1 MRVYMKMMQTILTWV
16 MTLLMLTSC
25 GTPPS
30 SEVPNTD
37 ETPVPPSRNKRRLF
51 PLILEIRRNM
61 RPDTPLILRP
71 GP

>member
-1 MRVYMKMMQTILTWV
+1 MRVYMKMMQTILTGV

-37 ETPVPPSRNKRRLF
+37 ETPGTAQLEQEKVVPS
-51 PLILEIRRNM
+51 E
-61 RPDTPLILRP
+61 P
-71 GP
+71 GSSGGT

>member
-1 MRVYMKMMQTILTWV
+1 MMQTILTWV

-37 ETPVPPSRNKRRLF
+37 ETPVPPGQNKRGVF
-51 PLILEIRRNM
+51 PPSLSLEVRRNM